1 MLGLH
6 GLAREGVHTP
16 PCPLHTTASSD
27 RIAVTVLSRGADNL
41 GVLKQHSAVCTFG
54 GNVVNACRG
63 VDLMTAAASVA
74 GARVTGRGDAKPFTY
89 MLLGSRLPFYGSLE

>member
-1 MLGLH
+1 M
-6 GLAREGVHTP
+6 
-16 PCPLHTTASSD
+16 
-27 RIAVTVLSRGADNL
+27 LSRGADNL
-41 GVLKQHSAVCTFG
+41 GVLKQHSAVCTFE

-89 MLLGSRLPFYGSLE
+89 MLLGSRLPFYGSFE